1 LKEDEI
7 NKKNKM
13 YQISLLNHLA
23 ANDLFQIIIGLK
35 INNDWVIL
43 FVLLT
48 AVNIIFEKYTNDLVY
63 YTHMY
68 IYQKYYLMA
77 PITIISVSCDHFGV
91 IILYLRRNT
100 SSCYVKL

>member
-1 LKEDEI
+1 MIEKDEK

-13 YQISLLNHLA
+13 YHISLLNHSA
-23 ANDLFQIIIGLK
+23 ANDLFVIIIGSK

-48 AVNIIFEKYTNDLVY
+48 AVNVIFEKYTNDLVY
-63 YTHMY
+63 YTNMY
-68 IYQKYYLMA
+68 IIQKYYLMA
-77 PITIISVSCDHFGV
+77 PIIIISVSCDHFGA

-100 SSCYVKL
+100 SS